1 MAKKE
6 VERTV
11 QQSLLD
17 RLIDRDPTGGT
28 EPPMTWAQSV
38 AELKNSVRRDVEW
51 LLNTRRIAEPAP
63 KELPE
68 VQKSLYHYGLPDISS
83 ISADSPEARM
93 HLTRRIEEASVLF
106 EPRLADVHVT
116 VVDTAEEGERQIHFV
131 IEGLLRME
139 PHPEQI
145 AFDTV
150 LEMLSGEFQV
160 K

>member
-1 MAKKE
+1 MAKRE

-11 QQSLLD
+11 QQSLLN
-17 RLIDRDPTGGT
+17 RLIDRDPTGST
-28 EPPMTWAQSV
+28 ESPMTWAQSV

-51 LLNTRRIAEPAP
+51 LLNTRRISEPAP

-93 HLTRRIEEASVLF
+93 HLTRRIEDAIVLF

-116 VVDTAEEGERQIHFV
+116 VVDAGEGGDRQLHFV

>member
-1 MAKKE
+1 
-6 VERTV
+6 
-11 QQSLLD
+11 
-17 RLIDRDPTGGT
+17 
-28 EPPMTWAQSV
+28 
-38 AELKNSVRRDVEW
+38 
-51 LLNTRRIAEPAP
+51 
-63 KELPE
+63 
-68 VQKSLYHYGLPDISS
+68 
-83 ISADSPEARM
+83 M
-93 HLTRRIEEASVLF
+93 HLTRRIEEAIVLF